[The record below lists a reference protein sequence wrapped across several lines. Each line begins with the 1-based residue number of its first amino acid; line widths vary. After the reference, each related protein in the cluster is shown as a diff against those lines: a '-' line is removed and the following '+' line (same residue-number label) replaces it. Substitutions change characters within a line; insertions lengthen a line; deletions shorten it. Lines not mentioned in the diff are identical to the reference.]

1 MGEGTDRHLVV
12 HRTTNQAVGL
22 VILLV
27 GIVLLALVF
36 MAAYHLYGSINA
48 GTFGVRAAV
57 QQPHVPGTPSGKP
70 LPGGGVTA
78 QPGVGM
84 PPTTAAL
91 VLFARLFALLVMG
104 WLAGLLANKG
114 VALATGAPY
123 KH

>member
-1 MGEGTDRHLVV
+1 MSEGTDRQYVV
-12 HRTTNQAVGL
+12 HRTTNQVIGL

-27 GIVLLALVF
+27 GIAMLVF
-36 MAAYHLYGSINA
+36 VFLGAYHLYNSINA
-48 GTFGVRAAV
+48 GTFGV
-57 QQPHVPGTPSGKP
+57 QQAMGSSQVPGTPPAKP
-70 LPGGGVTA
+70 LPGGLTA
-78 QPGVGM
+78 KPGVGM

-104 WLAGLLANKG
+104 WLAGLLASKG